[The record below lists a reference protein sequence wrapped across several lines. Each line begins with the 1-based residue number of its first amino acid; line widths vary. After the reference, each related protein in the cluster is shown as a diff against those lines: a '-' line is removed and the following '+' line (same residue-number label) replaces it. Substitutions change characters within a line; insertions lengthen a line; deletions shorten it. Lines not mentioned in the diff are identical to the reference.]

1 MIGMWAAPAPEREEC
16 PVHGCRNGKPDRQIM
31 CSPCY
36 AAIPRKARDLVEKSF
51 GKRRDAPRK
60 YTEACKSAIAAA
72 QAVRS

>member
-1 MIGMWAAPAPEREEC
+1 MIGVAWAVPARREEC
-16 PVHGCRNGKPDRQIM
+16 PVHGCSNAKPDRQIM

-36 AAIPRKARDLVEKSF
+36 AAIPRKARDLVERSF

-60 YTEACKSAIAAA
+60 YREACASAIAAA